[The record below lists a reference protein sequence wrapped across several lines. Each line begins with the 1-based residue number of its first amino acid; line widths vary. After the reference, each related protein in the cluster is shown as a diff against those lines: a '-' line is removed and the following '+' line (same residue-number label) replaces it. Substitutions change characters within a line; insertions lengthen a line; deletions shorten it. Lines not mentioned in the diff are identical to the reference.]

1 MPPPSPP
8 PLLLP
13 CSHIRHQH
21 LLFLPAAAALPIP
34 MSHHVLLLIPVPAPI
49 HLPPSLSPTGKK
61 ILPKVRYYI
70 LFLLDELKQP
80 SSSPYF
86 FTHVHIGM
94 NFPFPSAVDE
104 FLFPFNP
111 IPFHSLEFASFNK
124 MKNKNKNKKR
134 LLGYSL
140 VLYLFPFKQSF
151 IEPKMQ

>member
-1 MPPPSPP
+1 
-8 PLLLP
+8 
-13 CSHIRHQH
+13 
-21 LLFLPAAAALPIP
+21 
-34 MSHHVLLLIPVPAPI
+34 
-49 HLPPSLSPTGKK
+49 
-61 ILPKVRYYI
+61 
-70 LFLLDELKQP
+70 
-80 SSSPYF
+80 
-86 FTHVHIGM
+86 M

>member
-1 MPPPSPP
+1 
-8 PLLLP
+8 
-13 CSHIRHQH
+13 
-21 LLFLPAAAALPIP
+21 
-34 MSHHVLLLIPVPAPI
+34 
-49 HLPPSLSPTGKK
+49 
-61 ILPKVRYYI
+61 
-70 LFLLDELKQP
+70 
-80 SSSPYF
+80 
-86 FTHVHIGM
+86 M

-124 MKNKNKNKKR
+124 MKNKNKNKNKKR